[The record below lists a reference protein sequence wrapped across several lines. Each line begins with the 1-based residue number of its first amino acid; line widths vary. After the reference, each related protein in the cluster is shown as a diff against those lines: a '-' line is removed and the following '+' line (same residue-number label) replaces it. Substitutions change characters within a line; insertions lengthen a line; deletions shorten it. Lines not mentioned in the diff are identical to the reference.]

1 MKALLVSAASAAML
15 LSLASCATAP
25 DPRALHERILT
36 LDTHLDTPAHF
47 GRPGWTITDRHT
59 FPEDVSQVDLPRM
72 IEGGLDGGFWVVYTP
87 QGPRTPEGNARA
99 LAAASARLASIH
111 TMIEQNA
118 NAFELAL
125 RADDA
130 ARIAAGGKRVVYISV
145 ENSYPLTGRLD
156 LLPAWYERGLRMIGP
171 VHTANNDFADSATD
185 RGGPQWNGLS
195 PAGRD
200 LIREA
205 NRLGMIVDLSHAS
218 DAAFDQALELSA
230 TPIILSHSGPSAVYM
245 HPRNIDDE
253 RLRRLA
259 AKGGVIQV
267 NALGSYLR
275 ELPAAP
281 ERTAA
286 VTALRARF
294 GAIENLN
301 AEQLARY
308 EAERIAIER
317 QYPAPQAD
325 FEDYMRHLMHVL
337 QLIGPDH
344 VGIGADWDGGGGVA
358 GMNDISQIPRITE
371 RLVAAGY
378 SQEDIAK
385 IWGGNVIR
393 LLRAAEDY
401 AATQRTAA
409 R

>member
-1 MKALLVSAASAAML
+1 MKALFYSSALAAA
-15 LSLASCATAP
+15 LSLGACASSP

-47 GRPGWTITDRHT
+47 ARPGWTITDRHT

-111 TMIEQNA
+111 SMIAA
-118 NAFELAL
+118 NSGAFELAL
-125 RADDA
+125 RSEDA
-130 ARIAAGGKRVVYISV
+130 ARIASSGKRVVYISV
-145 ENSYPLTGRLD
+145 ENSYPLSGRLD
-156 LLPAWYERGLRMIGP
+156 LLPAWYDRGVRMIGP

-185 RGGPQWNGLS
+185 RSGPQWNGLS
-195 PAGRD
+195 PAGRE
-200 LIREA
+200 LVRQA

-275 ELPAAP
+275 ELPPAP
-281 ERTAA
+281 ERQAA
-286 VTALRARF
+286 VTALRARY
-294 GAIENLN
+294 GAVENLN
-301 AEQLARY
+301 AEQLAAY

-393 LLRAAEDY
+393 LLRTAEDY
-401 AATQRTAA
+401 AATQGA

>member
-1 MKALLVSAASAAML
+1 MKALFYSSALAVA
-15 LSLASCATAP
+15 LSLGACASSP

-47 GRPGWTITDRHT
+47 ARPGWTITDRHT

-111 TMIEQNA
+111 SMIAA
-118 NAFELAL
+118 NSGAFELAL
-125 RADDA
+125 RSEDA
-130 ARIAAGGKRVVYISV
+130 ARIASSGKRVVYISV
-145 ENSYPLTGRLD
+145 ENSYPLSGRLD
-156 LLPAWYERGLRMIGP
+156 LLPAWYDRGVRMIGP

-185 RGGPQWNGLS
+185 RSGPQWNGLS
-195 PAGRD
+195 PAGRE
-200 LIREA
+200 LVRQA

-275 ELPAAP
+275 ELPPAP
-281 ERTAA
+281 ERQAA
-286 VTALRARF
+286 VTALRARY
-294 GAIENLN
+294 GAVENLN
-301 AEQLARY
+301 AEQLAAY

-393 LLRAAEDY
+393 LLRTAEDY
-401 AATQRTAA
+401 AATQGA

>member
-1 MKALLVSAASAAML
+1 MKKLLGAAAAAAMM
-15 LSLASCATAP
+15 SGLAACAT

-47 GRPGWTITDRHT
+47 ARPGWTITDRHT

-72 IEGGLDGGFWVVYTP
+72 IEGGLDGGFWVVFTP
-87 QGPRTPEGNARA
+87 QGPRTPEANARA

-111 TMIEQNA
+111 TMIEQNS

-130 ARIAAGGKRVVYISV
+130 ARIAASGKRVVYISV

-156 LLPAWYERGLRMIGP
+156 LLPAWYARGLRMIGP
-171 VHTANNDFADSATD
+171 VHTLNNDFADSATD

-218 DAAFDQALELSA
+218 DASFDQALELSA

-245 HPRNIDDE
+245 HPRNIDDA

-259 AKGGVIQV
+259 EKGGVIQV

-275 ELPAAP
+275 ELPPAP
-281 ERTAA
+281 ERQAA
-286 VTALRARF
+286 MVALRARY
-294 GAIENLN
+294 GPLESLN
-301 AEQLARY
+301 AEQLGRY
-308 EAERIAIER
+308 DAERIAIEQ

-325 FEDYMRHLMHVL
+325 FEDYMRHLLHVL
-337 QLIGPDH
+337 ALIGPDH

-393 LLRAAEDY
+393 LLRTAEEY
-401 AATQRTAA
+401 AATQASAA

>member
-1 MKALLVSAASAAML
+1 MKALFYSSALAAA
-15 LSLASCATAP
+15 LSLAACASSP

-47 GRPGWTITDRHT
+47 ARPGWTITDRHT

-111 TMIEQNA
+111 SMIAA
-118 NAFELAL
+118 NSGAFELAL
-125 RADDA
+125 RSEDA
-130 ARIAAGGKRVVYISV
+130 ARIASSGKRVVYISV
-145 ENSYPLTGRLD
+145 ENSYPLSGRLD
-156 LLPAWYERGLRMIGP
+156 LLPAWYDRGVRMIGP

-185 RGGPQWNGLS
+185 RSGPQWNGLS
-195 PAGRD
+195 PAGRE
-200 LIREA
+200 LVRQA

-275 ELPAAP
+275 ELPPAP
-281 ERTAA
+281 ERQAA
-286 VTALRARF
+286 VTALRARY
-294 GAIENLN
+294 GAVENLN
-301 AEQLARY
+301 AEQLAAY

-401 AATQRTAA
+401 AATQRAAA

>member
-1 MKALLVSAASAAML
+1 MKKLLGAAAAAAML
-15 LSLASCATAP
+15 SGLAACAT

-47 GRPGWTITDRHT
+47 ARPGWTITDRHT

-72 IEGGLDGGFWVVYTP
+72 IEGGLDGGFWVVFTP

-118 NAFELAL
+118 GAFELAL

-130 ARIAAGGKRVVYISV
+130 ARIAASGKRVVYISV

-156 LLPAWYERGLRMIGP
+156 LLPAWYARGLRMIGP
-171 VHTANNDFADSATD
+171 VHTLNNDFADSATD
-185 RGGPQWNGLS
+185 RAGPQWNGLS
-195 PAGRD
+195 PSGRD

-245 HPRNIDDE
+245 HPRNIDDA
-253 RLRRLA
+253 RLQRLA
-259 AKGGVIQV
+259 EKGGVIQV
-267 NALGSYLR
+267 NALGAYLR
-275 ELPAAP
+275 ELPPAP
-281 ERTAA
+281 ERQAA
-286 VTALRARF
+286 MVALRARY
-294 GAIENLN
+294 GPLESLN
-301 AEQLARY
+301 VEQLARY
-308 EAERIAIER
+308 DTERIAIEQ

-325 FEDYMRHLMHVL
+325 FEDYMRHLLHVL
-337 QLIGPDH
+337 ALIGPDH

-358 GMNDISQIPRITE
+358 GMNDISQIPRVTE

-393 LLRAAEDY
+393 LLRTAEEY
-401 AATQRTAA
+401 AATQANAA
-409 R
+409 P

>member
-1 MKALLVSAASAAML
+1 VKALFYSSALAAA
-15 LSLASCATAP
+15 LSLAACASSP

-47 GRPGWTITDRHT
+47 ARPGWTITDRHT

-111 TMIEQNA
+111 SMIAA
-118 NAFELAL
+118 NSGAFELAL
-125 RADDA
+125 RSEDA
-130 ARIAAGGKRVVYISV
+130 ARIASSGKRVVYISV
-145 ENSYPLTGRLD
+145 ENSYPLSGRLD
-156 LLPAWYERGLRMIGP
+156 LLPAWYDRGVRMIGP

-185 RGGPQWNGLS
+185 RSGPQWNGLS
-195 PAGRD
+195 PAGRE
-200 LIREA
+200 LVRQA

-275 ELPAAP
+275 ELPPAP
-281 ERTAA
+281 ERQAA
-286 VTALRARF
+286 VTALRARY
-294 GAIENLN
+294 GAVENLN
-301 AEQLARY
+301 AEQLAAY

-401 AATQRTAA
+401 AATQRAAA

>member
-1 MKALLVSAASAAML
+1 MKALFYSSALAAA
-15 LSLASCATAP
+15 LSLGACASSP

-47 GRPGWTITDRHT
+47 ARPGWTITDRHT

-111 TMIEQNA
+111 SMIAA
-118 NAFELAL
+118 NSGAFELAL
-125 RADDA
+125 RSEDA
-130 ARIAAGGKRVVYISV
+130 ARIASSGKRVVYISV
-145 ENSYPLTGRLD
+145 ENSYPLSGRLD
-156 LLPAWYERGLRMIGP
+156 LLPAWYDRGVRMIGP

-185 RGGPQWNGLS
+185 RSGPQWNGLS
-195 PAGRD
+195 PAGRE
-200 LIREA
+200 LVRQA

-275 ELPAAP
+275 ELPPAP
-281 ERTAA
+281 ERQAA
-286 VTALRARF
+286 VTALRARY
-294 GAIENLN
+294 GAVENLN
-301 AEQLARY
+301 AEQLAAY

-393 LLRAAEDY
+393 LLHTAEDY
-401 AATQRTAA
+401 AATQGA

>member
-1 MKALLVSAASAAML
+1 MKALFYSSALAAALSVGACAS
-15 LSLASCATAP
+15 SP

-47 GRPGWTITDRHT
+47 ARPGWTITDRHT

-111 TMIEQNA
+111 SMIAA
-118 NAFELAL
+118 NSGAFELAL
-125 RADDA
+125 RSEDA
-130 ARIAAGGKRVVYISV
+130 ARIASSGKRVVYISV
-145 ENSYPLTGRLD
+145 ENSYPLSGRLD
-156 LLPAWYERGLRMIGP
+156 LLPAWYDRGVRMIGP

-185 RGGPQWNGLS
+185 RSGPQWNGLS
-195 PAGRD
+195 PAGRE
-200 LIREA
+200 LVRQA

-281 ERTAA
+281 ERQAA
-286 VTALRARF
+286 VTALRARY
-294 GAIENLN
+294 GAVENLN
-301 AEQLARY
+301 AEQLAAY

-393 LLRAAEDY
+393 LLHTAEDY
-401 AATQRTAA
+401 AATQGA